1 MRSIAQLFVKA
12 PFGAL
17 KEHMDKSRECVELV
31 GPMFE
36 ALLAGDREELE
47 RIAAQ
52 ISKLEHRADKIKN
65 EIRDS
70 LPRTILLSVG
80 RGDFLEVLAQQDSIP
95 DAVEDISILLTL
107 RPVKIPEALREMLF
121 DLIHRVVNTFHKT
134 YEVIREL
141 QPVMDS
147 VFGAPESRN
156 VFDLI
161 AEAGVMEWECD
172 KAQFSLMKA
181 TFELENELGPVDIFW
196 LSKVFDKLGDIA
208 NYSEKTADR
217 MRLML
222 YKK

>member
-36 ALLAGDREELE
+36 ALVAADKEELE
-47 RIAAQ
+47 RLAKQ
-52 ISKLEHRADKIKN
+52 ISKLEHRADVIKN
-65 EIRDS
+65 EIRDT
-70 LPRTILLSVG
+70 LPRTILLSMG

-95 DAVEDISILLTL
+95 DVVEDISILLIL
-107 RPVKIPEALREMLF
+107 RPVGIPEALRPMLF
-121 DLIHRVVNTFHKT
+121 GLIEKVVKTFRKT
-134 YEVIREL
+134 YEVLGEL

-147 VFGAPESRN
+147 AFSGPETKKI
-156 VFDLI
+156 FELI
-161 AEAGVMEWECD
+161 DEVGVMEWECD
-172 KAQFSLMKA
+172 KAQFSLVKA
-181 TFELENELGPVDIFW
+181 TFELERELSPVDIFW
-196 LSKVFDKLGDIA
+196 LSKIFEKLGDIA
-208 NYSEKTADR
+208 NFSEKTANR

>member
-36 ALLAGDREELE
+36 ALLAGDKEELE
-47 RIAAQ
+47 RLAKR
-52 ISKLEHRADKIKN
+52 ISKLEHRADEIKN
-65 EIRDS
+65 EIRDT

-107 RPVKIPEALREMLF
+107 RPVRIPQALRPMLF
-121 DLIHRVVNTFHKT
+121 DLIERVVKTFQKT
-134 YEVIREL
+134 YDILGEL
-141 QPVMDS
+141 QPMMDS
-147 VFGAPESRN
+147 AFGGPEARKIFQRIDE
-156 VFDLI
+156 V
-161 AEAGVMEWECD
+161 GVMEWECD
-172 KAQFSLMKA
+172 KAQFSLMRA
-181 TFELENELGPVDIFW
+181 TLELESELGPVDIFW
-196 LSKVFDKLGDIA
+196 VSKVFEKLGDIA